1 MMLKVVQGHEIW
13 VLPEASHVH
22 EGHEARCRVFYGHA
36 GRPDGLAELDRLVAW
51 AVALDGR
58 RIAAA
63 LGPGDNTFHF
73 ARFTPDQD
81 GFWAVTVENDV
92 GPIAVAQDGFYHRG
106 TRRDY
111 PDAQEVGYYY
121 QYAKTYVQVGHLC
134 AGCGGVVHPPEIVY
148 LDHDL
153 ELIVAP
159 GAYRVGDEVI
169 LEVRYRGRPLAGA
182 TVEATWSLREEEGWV
197 LSVTADEAGRV
208 RFNLSHPGHWVFYT
222 RYADAVLGK
231 AGEYDKR
238 VLSATLGLFG
248 VR

>member
-1 MMLKVVQGHEIW
+1 MLKVVQGHEIW

-22 EGHEARCRVFYGHA
+22 EGREARCRVFYGHA
-36 GRPDGLAELDRLVAW
+36 GRPDGLADVNRLAAW
-51 AVALDGR
+51 AVAPDGR
-58 RIAAA
+58 RIAAS

-92 GPIAVAQDGFYHRG
+92 GPVAVAKDGFYRRG

-111 PDAQEVGYYY
+111 PDAREVGYYY
-121 QYAKTYVQVGHLC
+121 QYAKTYVQVGHFC
-134 AGCGGVVHPPEIVY
+134 EGCGVVRPPGVAC

-153 ELIVAP
+153 ELVLAP
-159 GAYRVGDEVI
+159 GVFRVGDAAL

-182 TVEATWSLREEEGWV
+182 EVKATWSLREKEGWALV
-197 LSVTADEAGRV
+197 RQTDAAGKV
-208 RFNLSHPGHWVFYT
+208 KFTLAHPGHWLFYT
-222 RYADAVLGK
+222 RHADETLGK
-231 AGEYDKR
+231 ESEYDKR
-238 VLSATLGLFG
+238 VYSATLGLFG